1 MMAYILNYLLC
12 SACLYIPYKL
22 WFENMNYHV
31 AKRIY
36 LIACILFPFVIPFL
50 SFSVMDAPEL
60 LQQIPNIQHTVITHG
75 SVGPTILTAPN
86 LVEQEKFDWVFVLVI
101 LGIGIS
107 VLLFTR
113 FLKNLLQLFGLIRR
127 NPGIPHVNF
136 TLIVLNRKNDPF
148 SFFNYVFVSKEDY
161 EKDIPKMVW
170 DHELAHVRQL
180 HSLDVLLVEIIL
192 IFAYWNPFNWLI
204 KNSIQLNHEY
214 LADEAVLNNSNS
226 LKAYQ
231 YLLIGLEYQEKNPI
245 LSSQLNFK
253 QLKTRLNMMNK
264 KEKWR
269 NKAGMLVFSG
279 LLLAGSTLLFS
290 NKTAGSFPMET
301 ISEME
306 DVVSANKAFQ
316 ALDTVPQKGASKAM
330 LDEYD
335 KVVKELSVGKKG
347 NNVDFSSI
355 DQKRMAFIASKMTKE
370 QKAARSG
377 EGNMFLS
384 PGVFITL
391 ETKPTKKSPDMNTF
405 SAWKNPSVYGVWIDG
420 KKSSNKDLNNFS
432 NDDIVYYSVSKL
444 HGKAKEGRNYTHQI
458 DVYTLS
464 YYNKVFGNRLFD
476 GN

>member
-1 MMAYILNYLLC
+1 MTAYIINYLLC

-36 LIACILFPFVIPFL
+36 LIACILFPLVIPFL

-60 LQQIPNIQHTVITHG
+60 LQQIPNMQHIVITQG
-75 SVGPTILTAPN
+75 AVGPSILTAPN
-86 LVEQEKFDWVFVLVI
+86 LVEQEKFDWVLVFVI

-107 VLLFTR
+107 VLLLIR

-127 NPGIPHVNF
+127 NPGILHVDF

-180 HSLDVLLVEIIL
+180 HSLDVLLAEIIL

-214 LADEAVLNNSNS
+214 LADEAVLDKSNS

-231 YLLIGLEYQEKNPI
+231 YLLIGLEYQEKNPV

-279 LLLAGSTLLFS
+279 LLLAGSALLFS
-290 NKTAGSFPMET
+290 NKTAESHPMET

-306 DVVSANKAFQ
+306 DVVSVNKVIQSA
-316 ALDTVPQKGASKAM
+316 DTVPQNGASKAM

-335 KVVKELSVGKKG
+335 KVIRELSVGKNG
-347 NNVDFSSI
+347 NNVDFGSI
-355 DQKRMAFIASKMTKE
+355 DQKRMAYIASKMSKE
-370 QKAARSG
+370 QRAARSG
-377 EGNMFLS
+377 KGNMFLS

-391 ETKPTKKSPDMNTF
+391 ETKPTKRSPDRSTF

-420 KKSSNKDLNNFS
+420 KKSSNKDLDNFS

-444 HGKAKEGRNYTHQI
+444 HGKAKEGRNYTHQL

-464 YYNKVFGNRLFD
+464 YYNKVFGNRLFE

>member
-1 MMAYILNYLLC
+1 
-12 SACLYIPYKL
+12 
-22 WFENMNYHV
+22 
-31 AKRIY
+31 
-36 LIACILFPFVIPFL
+36 
-50 SFSVMDAPEL
+50 MDAPEL
-60 LQQIPNIQHTVITHG
+60 LQQIPNIQQTVITQGADGH
-75 SVGPTILTAPN
+75 SILTAPN
-86 LVEQEKFDWVFVLVI
+86 LVEQEKFDWFLVLVF

-107 VLLFTR
+107 VLLLIR

-127 NPGIPHVNF
+127 NPGIPHVDF

-148 SFFNYVFVSKEDY
+148 SFFNYIFVSKEHY

-180 HSLDVLLVEIIL
+180 HSLDVLLAEIIL

-214 LADEAVLNNSNS
+214 LADEAVLDKSNS

-231 YLLIGLEYQEKNPI
+231 YLLIGLEYQEKNPV

-279 LLLAGSTLLFS
+279 LLLAGSALLFS
-290 NKTAGSFPMET
+290 NKTAESHPMET

-306 DVVSANKAFQ
+306 DVVSVNKVIQSA
-316 ALDTVPQKGASKAM
+316 DTVPQKGASKAM

-335 KVVKELSVGKKG
+335 KVIRELSVGKKG

-355 DQKRMAFIASKMTKE
+355 DQKRMAYIASKMSKE
-370 QKAARSG
+370 QRAARSG
-377 EGNMFLS
+377 KGNMFLS

-391 ETKPTKKSPDMNTF
+391 ETKPTKRSPDVNTF

-420 KKSSNKDLNNFS
+420 KKSSNKDLENYS

-444 HGKAKEGRNYTHQI
+444 HGKAKEGRNYTHQL

-464 YYNKVFGNRLFD
+464 YYNKVFGNRLFE

>member
-1 MMAYILNYLLC
+1 MTAYILNYLIC

-36 LIACILFPFVIPFL
+36 LIACILFPLLIPFL

-60 LQQIPNIQHTVITHG
+60 LQQIPNIQQTVITQG
-75 SVGPTILTAPN
+75 SVGPSILTAPRV
-86 LVEQEKFDWVFVLVI
+86 VEQEKFDWVFVLVF

-107 VLLFTR
+107 VLLLIR

-127 NPGIPHVNF
+127 NPGIPFVDF
-136 TLIVLNRKNDPF
+136 TLFVLNGKNDPF

-180 HSLDVLLVEIIL
+180 HSLDVLLTEIIL

-214 LADEAVLNNSNS
+214 LADEAVLDKSNS

-231 YLLIGLEYQEKNPI
+231 YLLIGLEYQEKNPV

-279 LLLAGSTLLFS
+279 LLLAGSALLFS
-290 NKTAGSFPMET
+290 NKTAESHPMET

-306 DVVSANKAFQ
+306 DVVSVNEVIHST
-316 ALDTVPQKGASKAM
+316 DTVPQKGASKAM

-335 KVVKELSVGKKG
+335 KVIRELSAGKKG

-355 DQKRMAFIASKMTKE
+355 DQKRMAYIASKMSKE
-370 QKAARSG
+370 QRAARSG

-391 ETKPTKKSPDMNTF
+391 ETKPTKRSPDRSTF

-420 KKSSNKDLNNFS
+420 KKSSNKDLENYS

-464 YYNKVFGNRLFD
+464 YYNKVFGNRLFE